1 MVQEQLDF
9 LDGFERRMTRFG
21 LGGVQ
26 ERVTEESA
34 QMVALACR
42 VKEFPKLTDFLQE
55 KKAFLDRRFKKL
67 MRGLE
72 GFGGVEKT
80 IEERLRF
87 CRLVKALRRKF
98 VKSGESVGGGGGRGE
113 ALRSSIQGGFKRRER
128 IFL

>member
-9 LDGFERRMTRFG
+9 LDGFEKRMTKFG

-26 ERVTEESA
+26 EKVSEESA

-72 GFGGVEKT
+72 GFGGVYKT
-80 IEERLRF
+80 IEGRLRF

-98 VKSGESVGGGGGRGE
+98 VKSGESPVGRGQKAE
-113 ALRSSIQGGFKRRER
+113 TLRSSIQGGF
-128 IFL
+128 